1 MYVCAMLLLVA
12 VIVIAYEPSG
22 VDRDVETA
30 RVDLEYGPTV
40 EGSDVVGPWRSSGDT
55 DGERLTVSLNPLV
68 PFIVTVN
75 VVEPPLLT
83 ELEDGLTVSVK
94 SGGWDTLNDTTTE

>member
-1 MYVCAMLLLVA
+1 MCAMLLLVA

-40 EGSDVVGPWRSSGDT
+40 EGSDVEQVYGRA
-55 DGERLTVSLNPLV
+55 LLHLV
-68 PFIVTVN
+68 T
-75 VVEPPLLT
+75 
-83 ELEDGLTVSVK
+83 G
-94 SGGWDTLNDTTTE
+94 